1 MIPLK
6 PMMLLGLLFAV
17 VPVLIHLFNRTRYRV
32 EPFGAMMFLRS
43 AARVRARG
51 IRLREILLL
60 AMRVLALVLVA
71 LALARPVTPG
81 FGTRAGNQPAT
92 HILVIDHSYSTH
104 RQDGDDTA
112 FRDIID
118 SALSIL
124 NTMDAADSMGIVLG
138 GSRPQP
144 LFPRPTIDRA
154 RLRRALLSL
163 EPGHESL
170 NLAEALTQAFWM
182 LEHSSQPRHRV
193 IVLTDHQASHWELT
207 AADWQRLQRHRSVLR
222 VPPTIYVHNRGAAA
236 PLANLTPL
244 SITPRSP
251 IVDTHRPAQFDI
263 TVRNL
268 GPQTSGSLS
277 IHVDGQ
283 PLREHELSL
292 ISGDTLVPVSVAFRD
307 PGSHHVSVQVN
318 GDDLTID
325 NQLTRAVD
333 VLDNVPVLLVEGA
346 SSANPLQSDGALLRM
361 ALEAT
366 GSDERDGLFDVTV
379 RNQTELDNLDVSELS
394 AYKVLVLANVH
405 TLSQYAVFAIEQF
418 VQQGGGL
425 LVALG
430 DGAEPSEYAKLYK
443 DGQGLLP
450 GTLHRRRTYE
460 DAFFRPALASEGAA
474 HVLGPLADELPQVF
488 DSVNVR
494 AYWSCTASPAS
505 TVLATVGA
513 DPFLMHQRYGEG
525 KVLLW
530 TTALDTAWSNFP
542 LTPDFLPLA
551 HTLVFHLAAGVR
563 PPMNLGQLEPLLV
576 VSHHP
581 GSERPPCTI
590 TLPDASEQAMELRR
604 EGDHWAGQWS
614 DTRQPGLYTVQVGEL
629 APRHYAVGLDQ
640 AEGDL
645 SPIDANLRDRAQNRL
660 ACHFVSSDHALSQA
674 MATEGG
680 AREWWPVLMLAAMA
694 LLCAELLVA
703 WRFSA

>member
-6 PMMLLGLLFAV
+6 PMMLLGLVFAA
-17 VPVLIHLFNRTRYRV
+17 VPVLIHLFNRTHYRV

-51 IRLREILLL
+51 LRLREMLLL
-60 AMRVLALVLVA
+60 TMRVAALALVVA
-71 LALARPVTPG
+71 ALARPVSPG
-81 FGTRAGNQPAT
+81 FGASGGKQPAAQ
-92 HILVIDHSYSTH
+92 ILVIDHSYSTH
-104 RQDGDDTA
+104 RKDGDETA
-112 FRDIID
+112 FREIID
-118 SALSIL
+118 SALKIL
-124 NTMDAADSMGIVLG
+124 NNMDAADSMGIVLG

-154 RLRRALLSL
+154 RLRRALLGL
-163 EPGHESL
+163 EPGYESL

-193 IVLTDHQASHWELT
+193 IVLTDHQASHWELS

-222 VPPTIYVHNRGAAA
+222 VPPTIYVHSRGAAGS
-236 PLANLTPL
+236 LANLTPL
-244 SITPRSP
+244 SIAPRSP
-251 IVDTHRPAQFDI
+251 IIDTHRPAHFDI
-263 TVRNL
+263 TVRNR
-268 GPQTSGSLS
+268 GPQSSGSLT
-277 IHVDGQ
+277 IAVDGK
-283 PLREHELSL
+283 PLREHELEL
-292 ISGDTLVPVSVAFRD
+292 ISGDTLVPISINFSE
-307 PGSHHVSVQVN
+307 PGSHHIQATVS
-318 GDDLTID
+318 GDDLSID
-325 NQLTRAVD
+325 NQFTRAVE
-333 VLDNVPVLLVEGA
+333 VLDKVPVLLVEGA

-366 GSDERDGLFDVTV
+366 GSSEHEGLFAVTV
-379 RNQTELDNLDVSELS
+379 RNQTELDSLDAAKLS

-450 GTLHRRRTYE
+450 GTLRRRRTYE
-460 DAFFRPALASEGAA
+460 DAFFRPALVGEGAS
-474 HVLGPLADELPQVF
+474 HVLGPLAEELPQVF
-488 DSVNVR
+488 DNVHVR
-494 AYWSCTASPAS
+494 AYWSCTASPGS
-505 TVLATVGA
+505 TVLATFGA
-513 DPFLMHQRYGEG
+513 DPFLMYQRYGEG

-530 TTALDTAWSNFP
+530 STALDTAWSNFP
-542 LTPDFLPLA
+542 LTPDFLPLV
-551 HTLVFHLAAGVR
+551 HTLVLHLAAGVR

-576 VSHHP
+576 VSQHNAAN
-581 GSERPPCTI
+581 RPLCNI
-590 TLPDASEQAMELRR
+590 RLPDGSSHPMELRR

-614 DTRQPGLYTVQVGEL
+614 DTRQPGLYTVRVGDQP
-629 APRHYAVGLDQ
+629 PRHYAVGFDP

-645 SPIDANLRDRAQNRL
+645 TPIAAKLQEQARNRL
-660 ACHFVSSDHALSQA
+660 ACSFVSSDLTLSQA
-674 MATEGG
+674 IATEGG
-680 AREWWPVLMLAAMA
+680 AREWWPALMLAAMA

-703 WRFSA
+703 WKFSV